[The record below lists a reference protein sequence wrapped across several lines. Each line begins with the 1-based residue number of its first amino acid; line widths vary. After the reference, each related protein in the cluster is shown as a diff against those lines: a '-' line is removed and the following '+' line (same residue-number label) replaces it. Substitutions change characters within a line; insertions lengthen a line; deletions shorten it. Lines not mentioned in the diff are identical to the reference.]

1 MKWLHLSDIH
11 MGSELIPGADT
22 QRLRE
27 QLLTYLAEE
36 VGPVDWL
43 FLTGDYRYCGQPN
56 TPEQAWHWIRR
67 IANAVKLSDISEQV
81 CMAPGNHDIAR
92 SNVRK
97 YLTDGIRQNYNPMAG
112 VFEQEEL
119 AALLQGFSY
128 YNGLYQ
134 KVYVVDYIEHS
145 LQKHNP
151 HIYKDCGEFCIYML
165 NTALLSN
172 EDEERGSLLV
182 GTGHVSYLESAN
194 GKPVIALGH
203 HGLELLAPEERRSL
217 KTIFKEKNVKLYL
230 CGDAHELYED
240 CQGEGLYQITSGC
253 ICRSS
258 KDVDAAFTTGEIA
271 GGDIKVTAHEWRG
284 NWAVNPHFGTQGV
297 LQIGGSSGWNHEF
310 KGFEP
315 RLWKHFQEGVQNYER
330 EDVQIHTPQILLLL
344 LQYPGS
350 IMKRS
355 FDQYRVKS
363 GSLALG
369 DYLCSY
375 YKKVNAEQKA
385 CGMHFNWGIEWNALL
400 GLELAKSLMQRKKYP
415 YITENLLSYAVLS
428 SGRSNTVKQLQL
440 KLGVETF
447 EMIKQRILYDGT
459 EVNFVQ
465 MPLL

>member
-56 TPEQAWHWIRR
+56 TPEQAWDWIRR

-81 CMAPGNHDIAR
+81 CMVPGNHDIAR

-134 KVYVVDYIEHS
+134 KVYGIDYIEHS
-145 LQKHNP
+145 LQNHNP
-151 HIYKDCGEFCIYML
+151 HICKDCGEFCMYML

-172 EDEERGSLLV
+172 KDEERGSLLV

-203 HGLELLAPEERRSL
+203 HGLELLAPEERR
-217 KTIFKEKNVKLYL
+217 KRF
-230 CGDAHELYED
+230 
-240 CQGEGLYQITSGC
+240 
-253 ICRSS
+253 S
-258 KDVDAAFTTGEIA
+258 K
-271 GGDIKVTAHEWRG
+271 
-284 NWAVNPHFGTQGV
+284 
-297 LQIGGSSGWNHEF
+297 
-310 KGFEP
+310 
-315 RLWKHFQEGVQNYER
+315 
-330 EDVQIHTPQILLLL
+330 
-344 LQYPGS
+344 
-350 IMKRS
+350 
-355 FDQYRVKS
+355 
-363 GSLALG
+363 
-369 DYLCSY
+369 
-375 YKKVNAEQKA
+375 
-385 CGMHFNWGIEWNALL
+385 
-400 GLELAKSLMQRKKYP
+400 RK
-415 YITENLLSYAVLS
+415 
-428 SGRSNTVKQLQL
+428 
-440 KLGVETF
+440 
-447 EMIKQRILYDGT
+447 M
-459 EVNFVQ
+459 
-465 MPLL
+465 